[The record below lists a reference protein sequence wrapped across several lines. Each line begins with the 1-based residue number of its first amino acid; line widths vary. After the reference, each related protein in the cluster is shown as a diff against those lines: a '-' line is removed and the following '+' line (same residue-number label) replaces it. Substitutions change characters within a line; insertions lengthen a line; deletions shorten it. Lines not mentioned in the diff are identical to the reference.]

1 VTFFESL
8 KSRAQETAMGKAGR
22 VAAAMLGFALGP
34 GALAMTMHMLFTRL
48 AFTLPTAA
56 RPLHTKDS
64 PGINSGQVAI
74 LTPTQGVD
82 FSLYLMR
89 LLGSLKQNWY
99 AVVPDTAKMGDKGK
113 VVLRFRIQRDGT
125 IFAKEPTVESSSR
138 KEPLDRA
145 AIVAIRNTAPFE
157 PLPDAFHGPYIELRF
172 TFLYNLKPDPKD
184 SH

>member
-1 VTFFESL
+1 M
-8 KSRAQETAMGKAGR
+8 RRAGR
-22 VAAAMLGFALGP
+22 LAAALLGVALGP
-34 GALAMTMHMLFTRL
+34 GALAMTTHMLFTRL

-64 PGINSGQVAI
+64 PGTAAGQVAI

-82 FSLYLMR
+82 FSPYLLR
-89 LLGSLKQNWY
+89 LIGSIKQNWY
-99 AVVPDTAKMGDKGK
+99 AVIPDTAKMGDKGK

-145 AIVAIRNTAPFE
+145 AILAIRNTAPFE
-157 PLPDAFHGPYIELRF
+157 RLPDAFHGPCIELRF
-172 TFLYNLKPDPKD
+172 TFLYNEKVEPKK
-184 SH
+184 